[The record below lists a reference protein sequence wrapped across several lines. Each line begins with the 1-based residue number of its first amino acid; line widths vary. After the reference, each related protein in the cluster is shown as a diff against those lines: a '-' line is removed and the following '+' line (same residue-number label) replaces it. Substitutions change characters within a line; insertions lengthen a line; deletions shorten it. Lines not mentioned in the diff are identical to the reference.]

1 MSRSLDGAVV
11 SPLLPL
17 RPFLYLRYNVLHG
30 PSPRTR
36 PHPSSPRRPPRPR
49 RRSSLSRRQAPL
61 SPRPPSRR
69 HRPPRRAH
77 HFLFPHRHLPPP
89 QRRILTPPLAFWT
102 SPQITVS
109 FPLLLLFPL
118 PPFLGIELRPNKIL
132 DSFFSR

>member
-1 MSRSLDGAVV
+1 MSTSLDRAVV
-11 SPLLPL
+11 SLSFPLLPL
-17 RPFLYLRYNVLHG
+17 PLQFLYVLSSLHVRYNVLHG

-49 RRSSLSRRQAPL
+49 RRSSLSRRQAPV

-102 SPQITVS
+102 SPQITAS
-109 FPLLLLFPL
+109 FPLLPL
-118 PPFLGIELRPNKIL
+118 C
-132 DSFFSR
+132 S